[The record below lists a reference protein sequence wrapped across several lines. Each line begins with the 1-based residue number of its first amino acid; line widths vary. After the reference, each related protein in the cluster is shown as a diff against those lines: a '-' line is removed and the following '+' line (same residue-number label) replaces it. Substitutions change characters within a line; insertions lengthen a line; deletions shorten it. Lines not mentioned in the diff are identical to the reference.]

1 MHSYIHSL
9 AVAHPIRKVSH
20 TNRWSPKALNLKCIT
35 VMISDKSEYNT
46 LWAPNAS
53 DNKGNGG
60 IAHTLVSGGGAAA
73 GSI

>member
-1 MHSYIHSL
+1 MQLGKKLVELST
-9 AVAHPIRKVSH
+9 PQ
-20 TNRWSPKALNLKCIT
+20 
-35 VMISDKSEYNT
+35 ENT

-73 GSI
+73 AGSI